1 MVALTA
7 HPDPTP
13 HGPTP
18 SAPAEPF
25 PRAHLLEL
33 LLDPTKSLQDVAA
46 GLNTTLDQLS
56 LFLASDQ
63 GEALLSQAHHLA
75 TLRTRALATAH
86 LHKAIAAL
94 GTMLD
99 DYNRNQIAT

>member
-1 MVALTA
+1 MIALTA
-7 HPDPTP
+7 HPDPTL

-25 PRAHLLEL
+25 PRAHLLDL
-33 LLDPTKSLQDVAA
+33 LLNPTKSLQDVAA

-63 GEALLSQAHHLA
+63 GEALLSQAHHLRYE
-75 TLRTRALATAH
+75 TVCDPRLNHQQKIGRASC
-86 LHKAIAAL
+86 
-94 GTMLD
+94 
-99 DYNRNQIAT
+99 RERV